1 MEKFSWILIEPGKNY
16 PAGVTMS
23 EKAAVIMAQNFP
35 AVRKVALAAAKSW
48 RKWRG
53 RTFHKAVSIMS
64 DRRRGRQNAYEIKER
79 ITPGAYTVLKVVEP
93 GKGYD
98 CVAD

>member
-1 MEKFSWILIEPGKNY
+1 MGEESNEKILL
-16 PAGVTMS
+16 GVGY
-23 EKAAVIMAQNFP
+23 
-35 AVRKVALAAAKSW
+35 KVTLLAARSW

-64 DRRRGRQNAYEIKER
+64 DWRQGRENPYEVEER

-93 GKGYD
+93 GKGD
-98 CVAD
+98 ECVAD